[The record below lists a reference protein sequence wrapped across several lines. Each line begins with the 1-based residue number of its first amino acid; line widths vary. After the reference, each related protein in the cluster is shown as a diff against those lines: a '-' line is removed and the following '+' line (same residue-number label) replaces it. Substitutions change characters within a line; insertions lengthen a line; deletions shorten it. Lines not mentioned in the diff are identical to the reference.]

1 MLSRRR
7 AVVVPSLVALLCTL
21 PACSSSPAETAPQP
35 SASTSATASP
45 ASEADGGPVLTKDD
59 LVATIIAAYQEAGSY
74 DFTLVMG
81 EDGALGDVAGS
92 MHLGDIPSYDM
103 TMTMMG
109 LEMRM
114 RAVDGLGYVSL
125 GELSGGKFLAVD
137 PADASDP
144 FAEAF
149 ASSMD
154 QADPSMGLKEH
165 EAAIV
170 SVTPVGDATEVDG
183 VEVRTY
189 EVVIDPRQM
198 PERMA
203 ELESSLPEGAEVPAT
218 LTYTYDIDA
227 DGHVREVSYEIL
239 GIEGVM
245 TTSNWG
251 AAAPVVA
258 PGPDEITTREAL
270 GG

>member
-7 AVVVPSLVALLCTL
+7 AVVVPSLVALLCAL
-21 PACSSSPAETAPQP
+21 PACSSPTAEFADGP
-35 SASTSATASP
+35 SASASASP
-45 ASEADGGPVLTKDD
+45 TPEAAGAALTEEN
-59 LVATIIAAYQEAGSY
+59 LVSTIISSYQEAGSY

-81 EDGALGDVAGS
+81 EDGALGDLTGS
-92 MHLGDIPSYDM
+92 MHLGDVPSYDM

-109 LEMRM
+109 IEMRL

-125 GELSGGKFLAVD
+125 GELTGGKFIAVD
-137 PADASDP
+137 PADPADP
-144 FAEAF
+144 FAESF
-149 ASSMD
+149 AGSMD

-170 SVTPVGDATEVDG
+170 SVTPVGEPTTVDG

-189 EVVIDPRQM
+189 EVLIDPRQM

-203 ELESSLPEGAEVPAT
+203 ELESNLPAGQELPET
-218 LTYTYDIDA
+218 LTYTYVIDT

-239 GIEGVM
+239 GIEGRM

-258 PGPDEITTREAL
+258 PGPEEITTREAL